1 MRYIH
6 TTQQQKESIYSKYN
20 PKGETQNTYGQKEGI
35 SEIIL
40 IIWSL
45 YKILENANKSVM
57 TETRLG
63 IFWEKEVDW
72 GGEVNRL

>member
-40 IIWSL
+40 II
-45 YKILENANKSVM
+45 
-57 TETRLG
+57 
-63 IFWEKEVDW
+63 
-72 GGEVNRL
+72 